1 MNDLTAPARPPL
13 DAESM
18 LAACRQRQMAG
29 TGQQGGGQD
38 PRAVAV
44 AEYACPRGPA
54 SLSTLPAAD
63 ALYRRLKLGTL
74 ALQGAQWPRE
84 PQIAALVA
92 QLRDTLQPDPLHT
105 IAVLLPWQPP
115 GVAGAEVDAGEYLRL
130 ARRLMIRYPGSR
142 LWVQTVD
149 QAAWCQFRDVFGERC
164 SNVWVADGSPSLG
177 RTPAPGFA
185 PADWA
190 DDARVSDL
198 QWALLRLL
206 AECRFL
212 VTHTGEWGLWASLLH
227 RQERGHGRG
236 VWQVDARAGAI
247 NPAWPG
253 GWVGAC
259 RRWLKRR

>member
-1 MNDLTAPARPPL
+1 
-13 DAESM
+13 
-18 LAACRQRQMAG
+18 
-29 TGQQGGGQD
+29 
-38 PRAVAV
+38 
-44 AEYACPRGPA
+44 
-54 SLSTLPAAD
+54 
-63 ALYRRLKLGTL
+63 
-74 ALQGAQWPRE
+74 LQGVQWPRE
-84 PQIAALVA
+84 AQIAALVA

-105 IAVLLPWQPP
+105 IAVLLPWQS
-115 GVAGAEVDAGEYLRL
+115 AGAAVDAGEYLRL

-164 SNVWVADGSPSLG
+164 SNVWIADGSPSLG
-177 RTPAPGFA
+177 RTPAPGFG

-227 RQERGHGRG
+227 RQGQGRG
-236 VWQVDARAGAI
+236 VWQVDAVAGAI
-247 NPAWPG
+247 NPALPG
-253 GWVGAC
+253 GWLGAC
-259 RRWLKRR
+259 RRWLKGR

>member
-1 MNDLTAPARPPL
+1 MNDLTASARPPL

-18 LAACRQRQMAG
+18 LAACRQWLMAG
-29 TGQQGGGQD
+29 TGQRGGGQN
-38 PRAVAV
+38 PRALAV
-44 AEYACPRGPA
+44 AEYACPRVPA
-54 SLSTLPAAD
+54 GLSALPAAD
-63 ALYRRLKLGTL
+63 VLYRRLKPATL
-74 ALQGAQWPRE
+74 DLQRVQWPRE
-84 PQIAALVA
+84 AQIAALVA
-92 QLRDTLQPDPLHT
+92 QLRDTLQADPLHT
-105 IAVLLPWQPP
+105 IAVLLPWQSA
-115 GVAGAEVDAGEYLRL
+115 GTQGAEVDADEYLRL

-177 RTPAPGFA
+177 RTPAPGFG

-212 VTHTGEWGLWASLLH
+212 VTHTGEWGLWASLL
-227 RQERGHGRG
+227 RGHGRG
-236 VWQVDARAGAI
+236 VWQVDAVAGAI

-253 GWVGAC
+253 GWLGAC
-259 RRWLKRR
+259 RRWLKRH